1 MAMGQYF
8 QIQDDYLDCYGDPEV
23 IGKIGTDIQD
33 NKCSWLVV
41 QALERASEAQR
52 AVIEASGWGRRA
64 GMRAGEGGGGV
75 SLHICRRRCCCR
87 FCFCC
92 CCWLLLPFFQPACW
106 PAKCAC
112 AEWLE
117 HAGFLPTSPLPLPMP
132 ALQANYGK
140 DDEEAVQRVKEVY
153 RQLELEALF
162 K

>member
-1 MAMGQYF
+1 
-8 QIQDDYLDCYGDPEV
+8 
-23 IGKIGTDIQD
+23 
-33 NKCSWLVV
+33 
-41 QALERASEAQR
+41 
-52 AVIEASGWGRRA
+52 
-64 GMRAGEGGGGV
+64 
-75 SLHICRRRCCCR
+75 
-87 FCFCC
+87 
-92 CCWLLLPFFQPACW
+92 LLLPFFQPACW